1 MTEEKKNSL
10 RGVDFDGLGID
21 MARNALS
28 KQTSKSKAENGTQC
42 HEGQASKEIVFQR
55 RNSKEIPATCT
66 TEPQPDG
73 DESVPIT

>member
-1 MTEEKKNSL
+1 LTEEKNNSF
-10 RGVDFDGLGID
+10 RGVDSDGLGLD

-28 KQTSKSKAENGTQC
+28 KQNSKSKAENGTQC

-66 TEPQPDG
+66 TEP
-73 DESVPIT
+73 